1 MDACAGRKLAGW
13 LADQGH
19 DVVFADELGTDPG
32 DRALLELAAAQ
43 TKVVVTIDMD
53 FGELVFLHGAAHAG
67 LIRLPDVPAVKR
79 VALMKEILRR
89 CSEALSRHAVVTASG
104 QRIRVSIPSQ
114 ATAGT

>member
-1 MDACAGRKLAGW
+1 
-13 LADQGH
+13 
-19 DVVFADELGTDPG
+19 
-32 DRALLELAAAQ
+32 
-43 TKVVVTIDMD
+43 MD

-67 LIRLPDVPAVKR
+67 LIRLPDVPVVER